1 MRKLF
6 LRAALSSTVLC
17 VVLLP
22 SIWAQS
28 AHSGAERALFD
39 SVNHER
45 RAQGLPALRWN
56 DALADA
62 AQMHAQAMARQGL
75 LSHSLPG
82 EPSLAGRATKA
93 GARFSWI
100 SENIV
105 QATSPAGVH
114 QQFMNSPNHRA
125 NILDSD
131 MDSVGIGIAER
142 HGQLFVVE
150 DFAKIK

>member
-1 MRKLF
+1 
-6 LRAALSSTVLC
+6 
-17 VVLLP
+17 
-22 SIWAQS
+22 
-28 AHSGAERALFD
+28 
-39 SVNHER
+39 
-45 RAQGLPALRWN
+45 
-56 DALADA
+56 
-62 AQMHAQAMARQGL
+62 MHAQAMAQRGL
-75 LSHSLPG
+75 VSHTLPG
-82 EPSLAGRATKA
+82 EPSLAGRATKL

-105 QATSPAGVH
+105 QSTSAAGAH

-125 NILDSD
+125 NILDPD

>member
-1 MRKLF
+1 MRVFF
-6 LRAALSSTVLC
+6 LRAVLGSVMC
-17 VVLLP
+17 AVLLP
-22 SIWAQS
+22 SIWGQPAS
-28 AHSGAERALFD
+28 AGSERNLFD

-45 RAQGLPALRWN
+45 RAQGLPVLRWN
-56 DALADA
+56 DALAEA

-75 LSHSLPG
+75 VSHTLPG
-82 EPSLAGRATKA
+82 EPSLAGRASKA

-105 QATSPAGVH
+105 QSTSPAGAH
-114 QQFMNSPNHRA
+114 QQFMNSPNHRS

-131 MDSVGIGIAER
+131 MDSVGIGIAQS
-142 HGQLFVVE
+142 HGQLYVVE